1 MSRDMGSL
9 LQSSPYKLTLSK
21 LIGKSMARTENNFRF
36 LTWVTDETLLC
47 QLEGDLGE
55 ISPGRV
61 KPAPDVPNTVQILAY
76 VSSFSYF

>member
-1 MSRDMGSL
+1 
-9 LQSSPYKLTLSK
+9 
-21 LIGKSMARTENNFRF
+21 MARTENNFRF